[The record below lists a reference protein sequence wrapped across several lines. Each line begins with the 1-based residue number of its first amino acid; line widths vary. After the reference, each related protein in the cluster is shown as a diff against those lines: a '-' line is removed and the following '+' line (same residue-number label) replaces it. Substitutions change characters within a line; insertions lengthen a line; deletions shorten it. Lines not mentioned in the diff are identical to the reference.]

1 MKVPVF
7 KIQLISCRLTIRIM
21 TMEDIDDIEEEKIC
35 REKVTDND
43 EDDIDENDENDQGSN
58 PNAAKTPVALL
69 QVHVA

>member
-1 MKVPVF
+1 
-7 KIQLISCRLTIRIM
+7 M

-69 QVHVA
+69 QVHVAWKNMQNQQPFHLFAIMMK